1 MRDQG
6 TILHRLRLWASDQPQ
21 QEALFFREE
30 SGWTPIPVGRYWGQ
44 VARFALALRDFGI
57 ERGDRVMLY
66 AQNSPEWVQWE
77 LAVWLAGGI
86 SVGVHPHT
94 LESELAQMLEQSS
107 PRLILVE
114 SDLYRDRIPSISNSS
129 SGLMTFPEALARI
142 LSLRSYSLEEIE
154 ARGDALLRSLNP
166 DDPSMIIYTSGTTG
180 SPKGVMLGL
189 RQLTFVA
196 ETLSKEWRL
205 PYMAGQLFSFLPLAH
220 VAEKVQT
227 LAVALVQRY
236 PVWFNSSYE
245 RFFQD
250 LLEVRPTLLLA
261 VPRVWERFKEQVE
274 SRKPKLLQRAM
285 EFERFGKVAE
295 KVYLSQVR
303 SQMGLD
309 RLRFAVSG
317 AAKLPPVVGQW
328 FKSIGIEI
336 QEIYG
341 MTESAGLITLTKPGR
356 KDFVSV
362 GSVPAGVEVRV
373 RMDGEIEVRG
383 PQVFFGYW
391 GSPDS
396 TREVLTEDGWLRTGD
411 LGELST
417 ELTILGRNRDII
429 KLSNGRMI
437 APLPIENALK
447 ELPEVSN
454 VCVVG
459 EGKSGILAL
468 ITLKEEVIVDLRF
481 TPGAIEGLTVESEEL
496 KKKIAAGIEQL
507 VREKRIPEAVSRFV
521 ILSRDFS
528 VDLKELTQTQK
539 LNRNQIQKSFR
550 PFIDLQF
557 ASWPS

>member
-1 MRDQG
+1 MRDQS
-6 TILHRLRLWASDQPQ
+6 TLLHRLKLWARDQPQ
-21 QEALFFREE
+21 QPALHFRDDA
-30 SGWTPIPVGRYWGQ
+30 GWTPIVVSHYWLQ
-44 VARFALALRDFGI
+44 VVRFALALRDFGL

-77 LAVWLAGGI
+77 LAVWLTGGI

-94 LESELAQMLEQSS
+94 QDAELVQMLDQCR
-107 PRLILVE
+107 PRLVLVE
-114 SDLYRDRIPSISNSS
+114 SDLYRNRISPSEEVHRQV
-129 SGLMTFPEALARI
+129 LTFGDAVGKI
-142 LSLRSYSLEEIE
+142 LSIRSYSQEEIE
-154 ARGDALLRSLNP
+154 ARGDALLNSLNP
-166 DDPSMIIYTSGTTG
+166 EETCMVIYTSGTTG
-180 SPKGVMLGL
+180 TPKGVMLGL

-196 ETLSKEWRL
+196 EVLSREWRL
-205 PYMAGQLFSFLPLAH
+205 PYMDGQLFSFLPLAH

-227 LAVALVQRY
+227 MAVALVQRY
-236 PVWFNSSYE
+236 PVWFNSNYE
-245 RFFQD
+245 RFFQE
-250 LLEVRPTLLLA
+250 LLEVRPSLLLA
-261 VPRVWERFKEQVE
+261 VPRVWERLKEQVE

-285 EFERFGKVAE
+285 EFDRVGKIAE

-303 SQMGLD
+303 SQLGLD
-309 RLRFAVSG
+309 RLKFAVSG
-317 AAKLPPVVGQW
+317 AAKLPPAVGQW
-328 FKSIGIEI
+328 FKTIGIEI

-341 MTESAGLITLTKPGR
+341 MSESAGLITLTRPERG
-356 KDFVSV
+356 DFKTV
-362 GSVPAGVEVRV
+362 GSVPAGVEVRIM
-373 RMDGEIEVRG
+373 MDGEIQVRG

-391 GSPDS
+391 GSPES
-396 TREVLTEDGWLRTGD
+396 TREVLTEDAWLLTGD
-411 LGELST
+411 LGEFMP
-417 ELTILGRNRDII
+417 ELAILGRNRDII
-429 KLSNGRMI
+429 KLSNGRMV

-481 TPGAIEGLTVESEEL
+481 TPGAIEGLSVENEEL
-496 KKKIAAGIEQL
+496 KKKIAAGIERL

-557 ASWPS
+557 ES